1 MVTKYSH
8 ALLNPQWT
16 DLISAGDNCE
26 KFKDEKEISY

>member
-16 DLISAGDNCE
+16 DLISAGDNYE